1 MPVVGS
7 APPPGQGASVSTPAD
22 LTATQLVAA
31 YRAGELSPVEA
42 TQDVLDRI
50 DHLNRQVRA
59 FCLID
64 ADRALE
70 AAKAAEQRWQ
80 QRLPQGVIDGVPV
93 SIKDVYLTQGW
104 PTLRGSRLVSP
115 DQEWP
120 FDSPAIARLREHGAV
135 LLGKTTTPELAW
147 KCVTDS
153 PLNGVTVNP
162 WDMSRTPGGSSGGSA
177 VAVALGMGPLAMG
190 SDGGGGVRI
199 PASFTATVA
208 IKPTYGRVPHWPASP
223 WGSLVS
229 AAPMARTVADTAL
242 LLDVISGSDARDWSS
257 LPPTTRSYSSVLD
270 NGVLGLRIALSPTLG
285 YVDVDPDVTEAVQ
298 AAAGVFRDLG
308 AHVELADPGFADCID
323 DFHVVWFT
331 AIAKTVERLTSRE
344 RELMEP
350 SLQEV
355 VAQGERWSA
364 VDYLTASATRTAMG
378 ATMGAFYE
386 HYDLLLTP
394 TVPITPFVAGE
405 EVPIGWHAQRWTSW
419 TPFTYP
425 FNMTQQPAASV
436 PCGWTSTGLPI
447 GLQVV
452 GPRHA
457 DDRVLAACAAYEQ
470 AGAWGDRRPSLLVR
484 SG

>member
-1 MPVVGS
+1 VT
-7 APPPGQGASVSTPAD
+7 TPAD

-31 YRAGELSPVEA
+31 YRVGELSPVEA

-50 DHLNRQVRA
+50 DQLDSQVRA
-59 FCLID
+59 FCLVD

-80 QRLPQGVIDGVPV
+80 EGLPQGLVDGVPV

-120 FDSPAIARLREHGAV
+120 FDGPAITRLREHGAV
-135 LLGKTTTPELAW
+135 LLGKTTTSELAW

-153 PLNGVTVNP
+153 PLSGVTVNP
-162 WDMSRTPGGSSGGSA
+162 WDTSRTPGGSSGGSA

-190 SDGGGGVRI
+190 TDGGGDVRI

-223 WGSLVS
+223 LGSLAS

-242 LLDVISGSDARDWSS
+242 LLDVISGFDARDWAA
-257 LPPTTRSYSSVLD
+257 LPPTSRSFSSALG
-270 NGVLGLRIALSPTLG
+270 NGVFGLRIALSPTLG
-285 YVDVDPDVTEAVQ
+285 YVDVDPDVADAVQ
-298 AAAGVFRDLG
+298 RAAEVFRDLG
-308 AHVELADPGFADCID
+308 AHVELADPGFADCVQ
-323 DFHVVWFT
+323 DFHILWFT
-331 AIAKTVERLTSRE
+331 AVAKTVERLTPRE

-350 SLQEV
+350 ALREAVS
-355 VAQGERWSA
+355 QGERGSA
-364 VDYLTASATRTAMG
+364 LDYLTATATRMAMG
-378 ATMGAFYE
+378 ATMGTFHE

-405 EVPIGWHAQRWTSW
+405 EVPIGWHSQRWTSW

-470 AGAWGDRRPSLLVR
+470 VQRWTHRRPPLLVR
-484 SG
+484 

>member
-1 MPVVGS
+1 VT
-7 APPPGQGASVSTPAD
+7 TPAD

-50 DHLNRQVRA
+50 DQLDRQVRA
-59 FCLID
+59 FCLVD

-70 AAKAAEQRWQ
+70 AAKAAERRWQ
-80 QRLPQGVIDGVPV
+80 QGLSLGPVDGVPV

-104 PTLRGSRLVSP
+104 PTLRGSKLVSP
-115 DQEWP
+115 DQDWP
-120 FDSPAIARLREHGAV
+120 FDGPAITRLREQGAV
-135 LLGKTTTPELAW
+135 LLGKTTTSELAW

-153 PLNGVTVNP
+153 PLSGVTVNP
-162 WDMSRTPGGSSGGSA
+162 WDTSRTPGGSSGGSA

-190 SDGGGGVRI
+190 TDGGGAVRI
-199 PASFTATVA
+199 PASFTGTVA

-223 WGSLVS
+223 LGTLAS

-242 LLDVISGSDARDWSS
+242 LLDVVSGFDARDWSA
-257 LPPTTRSYSSVLD
+257 LPPTTRSFSSALG

-285 YVDVDPDVTEAVQ
+285 YVDVDPDVADAVQ
-298 AAAGVFRDLG
+298 RAAGVFGDLG
-308 AHVELADPGFADCID
+308 AQVEIADPGFTDCVQ
-323 DFHVVWFT
+323 DFHVLWFT
-331 AIAKTVERLTSRE
+331 AVAKTVERLTPRE

-350 SLQEV
+350 ALREV
-355 VAQGERWSA
+355 VTQGEQWSA
-364 VDYLTASATRTAMG
+364 LDYLTATATRMAMG
-378 ATMGAFYE
+378 ATMGAFHE
-386 HYDLLLTP
+386 RYDLLLTP

-405 EVPIGWHAQRWTSW
+405 EVPIGWHSPRWTSW

-436 PCGWTSTGLPI
+436 PCGWTDIGLPI

-470 AGAWGDRRPSLLVR
+470 VQPWTHRRPPLLVA
-484 SG
+484 

>member
-1 MPVVGS
+1 MT
-7 APPPGQGASVSTPAD
+7 TPAD

-50 DHLNRQVRA
+50 DQLDSQVRA
-59 FCLID
+59 FCLVD

-80 QRLPQGVIDGVPV
+80 QRLPQGLVDGVPV
-93 SIKDVYLTQGW
+93 SVKDVYLTQGW

-120 FDSPAIARLREHGAV
+120 FDGPSITRLREHGAV
-135 LLGKTTTPELAW
+135 LLGKTTTSELAW

-153 PLNGVTVNP
+153 PLSGVTVNP
-162 WDMSRTPGGSSGGSA
+162 WDTSRTPGGSSGGSA

-190 SDGGGGVRI
+190 TDGGGDVRI

-223 WGSLVS
+223 LGSLAS

-242 LLDVISGSDARDWSS
+242 LLDVISGFDARDWAA
-257 LPPTTRSYSSVLD
+257 LPPTTRSFSNALG

-285 YVDVDPDVTEAVQ
+285 YVDVDPDVADAVQ
-298 AAAGVFRDLG
+298 RAAEVFRDLG
-308 AHVELADPGFADCID
+308 AHVELADPGFADCVQ
-323 DFHVVWFT
+323 DFHILWFT
-331 AIAKTVERLTSRE
+331 AVAKTVERLTPRE
-344 RELMEP
+344 REVMEP
-350 SLQEV
+350 ALREV
-355 VAQGERWSA
+355 VTQGERWSA
-364 VDYLTASATRTAMG
+364 LDYLTATATRMVMG
-378 ATMGAFYE
+378 ATMGTFHE

-394 TVPITPFVAGE
+394 TVPITPFVVGE
-405 EVPIGWHAQRWTSW
+405 EVPIGWQSQRWTSW

-470 AGAWGDRRPSLLVR
+470 VQPWTHRRPPLLVR
-484 SG
+484 

>member
-1 MPVVGS
+1 LRHRRQDRKHAVT
-7 APPPGQGASVSTPAD
+7 TPAD
-22 LTATQLVAA
+22 LAATQLVAA

-42 TQDVLDRI
+42 TQDALDRI
-50 DHLNRQVRA
+50 DQLDRQVRA
-59 FCLID
+59 FCLVD

-70 AAKAAEQRWQ
+70 AAKASERRWQ
-80 QRLPQGVIDGVPV
+80 QGLPQGPVDGVPV

-120 FDSPAIARLREHGAV
+120 FDGPAITRLREQGAV
-135 LLGKTTTPELAW
+135 LLGKTTTSELAW

-153 PLNGVTVNP
+153 PLSGVTVNP
-162 WDMSRTPGGSSGGSA
+162 WDTSRTPGGSSGGSA

-190 SDGGGGVRI
+190 TDGGGAVRI

-223 WGSLVS
+223 LGTLVS

-242 LLDVISGSDARDWSS
+242 LLDVVAGFDTRDGSA
-257 LPPTTRSYSSVLD
+257 LPPTTRSFSSALG

-285 YVDVDPDVTEAVQ
+285 YVDVDPDVTDAVQ
-298 AAAGVFRDLG
+298 RAAGVFRDLG
-308 AHVELADPGFADCID
+308 AEVELADPGFADCVQ
-323 DFHVVWFT
+323 DFHVLWFT
-331 AIAKTVERLTSRE
+331 AVAKTVERLTLRE

-350 SLQEV
+350 ALRQV
-355 VAQGERWSA
+355 VTQGEQWSA
-364 VDYLTASATRTAMG
+364 LDYLTATATRMAMG
-378 ATMGAFYE
+378 ATMGAFHE
-386 HYDLLLTP
+386 RYDLLLTP

-405 EVPIGWHAQRWTSW
+405 EVPIGWHSPRWTSW

-436 PCGWTSTGLPI
+436 PCGWTNTGLPI

-470 AGAWGDRRPSLLVR
+470 VQPWTHRRPPLLV
-484 SG
+484 G

>member
-1 MPVVGS
+1 MT
-7 APPPGQGASVSTPAD
+7 TPAD

-31 YRAGELSPVEA
+31 YRVGELSPVEA

-50 DHLNRQVRA
+50 DQLDSQVRA
-59 FCLID
+59 FCLVD

-80 QRLPQGVIDGVPV
+80 EGLPQGLVDGVPV

-120 FDSPAIARLREHGAV
+120 FDGPAITRLREHGAV
-135 LLGKTTTPELAW
+135 LLGKTTTSELAW

-153 PLNGVTVNP
+153 PLSGVTVNP
-162 WDMSRTPGGSSGGSA
+162 WDTSRTPGGSSGGSA

-190 SDGGGGVRI
+190 TDGGGDVRI

-223 WGSLVS
+223 LGSLAS

-242 LLDVISGSDARDWSS
+242 LLDVISGFDARDWAA
-257 LPPTTRSYSSVLD
+257 LPPTSRSFSSALG
-270 NGVLGLRIALSPTLG
+270 NGVFGLRIALSPTLG
-285 YVDVDPDVTEAVQ
+285 YVDVDPDVADAVQ
-298 AAAGVFRDLG
+298 RAAEVFRDLG
-308 AHVELADPGFADCID
+308 AHVELADPGFADCVQ
-323 DFHVVWFT
+323 DFHILWFT
-331 AIAKTVERLTSRE
+331 AVAKTVERLTPRE

-350 SLQEV
+350 ALREAVS
-355 VAQGERWSA
+355 QGERGSA
-364 VDYLTASATRTAMG
+364 LDYLTATATRMAMG
-378 ATMGAFYE
+378 ATMGTFHE

-405 EVPIGWHAQRWTSW
+405 EVPIGWHSQRWTSW

-470 AGAWGDRRPSLLVR
+470 VQRWTHRRPPLLVR
-484 SG
+484 

>member
-1 MPVVGS
+1 VT
-7 APPPGQGASVSTPAD
+7 TPAD

-50 DHLNRQVRA
+50 DQLNRQVRA
-59 FCLID
+59 FCLVD

-70 AAKAAEQRWQ
+70 AAKASELRWQ
-80 QRLPQGVIDGVPV
+80 QGLPQGTVDGVPV

-115 DQEWP
+115 DQDWP
-120 FDSPAIARLREHGAV
+120 FDGPAITRLREQGAV
-135 LLGKTTTPELAW
+135 LLGKTTTSELAW

-153 PLNGVTVNP
+153 PLSGVTVNP
-162 WDMSRTPGGSSGGSA
+162 WDTSRTPGGSSGGSA

-190 SDGGGGVRI
+190 TDGGGAVRI

-223 WGSLVS
+223 WGTLAS

-242 LLDVISGSDARDWSS
+242 LLDVVSGFDARDGSA
-257 LPPTTRSYSSVLD
+257 LPPITRSLSSALG

-285 YVDVDPDVTEAVQ
+285 YVDVDPDVADAVQ
-298 AAAGVFRDLG
+298 RAAGVFQDLG
-308 AHVELADPGFADCID
+308 AQVELADPGFADCVH
-323 DFHVVWFT
+323 DFHVLWFT
-331 AIAKTVERLTSRE
+331 AVAKTVERLTPRE

-350 SLQEV
+350 ALREV
-355 VAQGERWSA
+355 VTQGEQWSA
-364 VDYLTASATRTAMG
+364 LDYLTATATRTTMG
-378 ATMGAFYE
+378 ATMGAFHE
-386 HYDLLLTP
+386 RYDLLLTP

-405 EVPIGWHAQRWTSW
+405 EVPIGWHSPRWTSW

-436 PCGWTSTGLPI
+436 PCGWTNTGLPI

-470 AGAWGDRRPSLLVR
+470 VAAWTHRRPPLLV
-484 SG
+484 S